1 MLQRTYYKLDALQQD
16 IATIH
21 TGDPMSWQFAEFGAE
36 SRIDAPLT
44 SLINPRSIAVGANVH
59 IRSHG
64 AFEALAPPGKVVLRL
79 GDRMHIAHAASY
91 VAVNGRE
98 FADDVAVGHG
108 ATLADT
114 THSYKDESH

>member
-44 SLINPRSIAVGANVH
+44 SLVNPESIAVGDNVH

-64 AFEALAPPGKVVLRL
+64 AFEALAPPGKVVLRF
-79 GDRMHIAHAASY
+79 GSRMHIGHGVRY
-91 VAVNGRE
+91 VAVNGME
-98 FADDVAVGHG
+98 FGDDVAVGHG
-108 ATLADT
+108 TTLADT
-114 THSYKDESH
+114 IHSYK